1 MITQK
6 RNLLAQTCK
15 ASRAVVGEEL
25 LNHLKTMRSV
35 RAGSGHV
42 WQQLGRRREGPPGRS
57 DPQPSRPC
65 GAHLKPQP

>member
-42 WQQLGRRREGPPGRS
+42 WQQLGRRREG
-57 DPQPSRPC
+57 
-65 GAHLKPQP
+65 KV